1 MKHRSDFLQ
10 GIKHGTPIG
19 LGYLSVSCA
28 FGMSVCTSGF
38 PVWVAGLISL
48 TNLTSAGQFAGTSL
62 MLQGAGYAE
71 IALATL
77 IINLRYFLM
86 SLSLSQR
93 LNPDFGTFRRLSAA
107 HGVTD
112 EIFAVAIGQPSLLSP
127 AYMRGL
133 ILTPVIGWTAGT
145 VLGGIFSQILPG
157 IVVSA
162 MNIALYAMFI
172 AIIVPP
178 AREHRPVLFV
188 VLAATALSLC
198 FSYIPFFSFLSGGW
212 SIIVIAVIVASLA
225 AVLFPVRSGDAD
237 GHADETDADRDASG
251 AETSCADNDM
261 SGAGRM
267 QEQPDTEEVR
277 HE

>member
-1 MKHRSDFLQ
+1 MKHSDLSFIQ
-10 GIKHGTPIG
+10 GIRHGLPIG

-38 PVWVAGLISL
+38 PVWVAGLISF
-48 TNLTSAGQFAGTSL
+48 TNLTSAGQFAATSL

-71 IALATL
+71 LALATL

-93 LNPDFGTFRRLSAA
+93 LNSDFGTFRRLSAA

-112 EIFAVAIGQPSLLSP
+112 EIFAVAIGQPGLLTS

-172 AIIVPP
+172 AIIIPP
-178 AREHRPVLFV
+178 ARDSRPVLFA

-198 FSYIPFFSFLSGGW
+198 LNYIPFFSFLSGGW
-212 SIIVIAVIVASLA
+212 SIIVIAVAVASLA
-225 AVLFPVRSGDAD
+225 AVLFPVKTEEDEDAAKEADAD
-237 GHADETDADRDASG
+237 DAKEA
-251 AETSCADNDM
+251 A
-261 SGAGRM
+261 
-267 QEQPDTEEVR
+267 